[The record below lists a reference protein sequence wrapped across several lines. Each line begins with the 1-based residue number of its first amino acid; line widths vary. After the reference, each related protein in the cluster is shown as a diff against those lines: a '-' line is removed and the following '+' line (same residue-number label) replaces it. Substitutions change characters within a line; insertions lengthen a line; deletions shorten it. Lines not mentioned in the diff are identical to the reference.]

1 MNDDEQAI
9 RDLIATWLR
18 ASAAGDTETV
28 LRLMADDVVFLLPGR
43 PPMCGKAT
51 FAAGQTALKDFRLEG
66 NSEIQEIQVSGD
78 WAYCWTK
85 LTVVVTPL
93 AGGAPIKRRGN
104 TLSVYRKQSGKWLL
118 YRDANLLTVVQD

>member
-1 MNDDEQAI
+1 MNDEQAI

-28 LRLMADDVVFLLPGR
+28 LSLMTDDAVFLLPGR

-51 FAAGQTALKDFRLEG
+51 FAAGQAALKDFRLEG
-66 NSEIQEIQVSGD
+66 NSEIQEIHVCGD

-85 LTVVVTPL
+85 LTVIITPL
-93 AGGAPIKRRGN
+93 SGGKPIKRSGN
-104 TLSVYRKQSGKWLL
+104 TLSVYQKQSGKWLL
-118 YRDANLLTVVQD
+118 HRDANLLAVVQD